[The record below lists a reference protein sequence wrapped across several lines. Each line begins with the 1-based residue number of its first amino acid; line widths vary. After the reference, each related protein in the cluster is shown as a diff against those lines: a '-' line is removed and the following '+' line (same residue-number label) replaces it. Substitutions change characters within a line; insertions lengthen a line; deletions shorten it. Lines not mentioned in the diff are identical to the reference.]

1 METMFLVTLE
11 YTDFPTDVWLF
22 RNADNAL
29 ECFKDQMLDLLSEE
43 IRYTNP
49 LSANNGVCLK
59 DELDEDTY
67 YYFLDSE
74 GKRITEIPKTL
85 EPGFNF
91 IEFYIRGAADSEIRL
106 TVEEIKTMD

>member
-29 ECFKDQMLDLLSEE
+29 GCFKDQMLDLLSEE

-67 YYFLDSE
+67 YYFLDSKGE
-74 GKRITEIPKTL
+74 RMTEIPKTL
-85 EPGFNF
+85 EPGFGF